1 MPDYHRLGIHMKRV
15 LWFLVLVCAGGAAAL
30 AQQERRDVV
39 AAIALEPPP
48 SERRGVLE
56 AKPPR
61 PVPAIEV
68 ESRRNDPGV
77 RFPRRAVMRTRE
89 EFRAALAAL
98 REEYAPYLADHTPPA
113 DSTRA
118 RVEFDQFDF
127 RMEEAADRSDIARV
141 FRGEGTWNKVRIPDY
156 RGPVGW
162 WTGYYRKV
170 FRVPESV
177 ARQPSAVLR
186 FGAVDYRCQ
195 VYVNGRMMG
204 AHTGYFAPFEIDV
217 TSALRADG
225 DNVLVV
231 RVENDSIMMGLES
244 WKGPDVD
251 GDKIYA
257 AVGPG
262 WDDPEIGWHECA
274 PGAGIWQKVFL
285 EGRPKL
291 HITDVFARP
300 DLDRSEIE
308 IRVEVYQPETR
319 NRDVEFEVSIY
330 PKNFQGRSIEHIKIG
345 GFAAGPGVSEKIAR
359 IRMTDPRVW
368 RPNSPYLYTAR
379 VVARPKDGGPSD
391 NAQTQFG
398 MRKFTID
405 ETSSVKGTLHL
416 NNEPVI
422 LRGAN
427 TMGHLMVVAMKGD
440 REQLIEDVLI
450 AKLANMNYFRLTQS
464 PVQPEVYD
472 VFDQLGMMAQTDLPL
487 FGYLRRPVLEEAVKQ
502 AGEMER
508 LVRSHASNIM
518 ISYINEPFAPRG
530 KEHRHLTREEMERF
544 FEASSAIVKVYNPD
558 RVIKPVDGDYDP
570 PGPGLPDNHIYSAWY
585 GSHAV
590 PIGKFM
596 RGYWVDAKPG
606 WKMGSGEYGIEGL
619 EDSATMLRHYPKE
632 WLPASP
638 GAPWHPGK
646 IPFSQTYTMHHS
658 WFDAEETMRAW
669 IEASQRHQAWG
680 VREMTRAF
688 RRQSDR
694 IVSTAVHLLI
704 DAWPAGWMKTLVD
717 VDRRPKP
724 AYFEFKEALT
734 PLMAGIRT
742 DRLRYYAG
750 EDLRLEFWVAND
762 RRAEFERGR
771 LVWEVLRGGAR
782 VFAQSDIARIP
793 SYGAAFQ
800 GHFRWQTPA
809 LDKRERMTV
818 RLGLLAPDG
827 RLIHDTETEVEVFPA
842 PVTARYAS
850 REVAIV
856 GRAGG
861 RAWKLAESLGAK
873 PRLLAGA
880 AATTVFVDSFD
891 AFDVARDAVLQ
902 AARNGASVVF
912 LEQSRNGEWN
922 LGETAV
928 KVRTMGGKEFVSR
941 KTGHALVAGFAPF
954 DFAYWYDPEKDY
966 VEYVARSYVEG
977 VGLAPVLITGEN
989 ARPGDPYPMHR
1000 SMSVV
1005 GEMKMGRGRLIFSE
1019 LKTSG
1024 RIATEPV
1031 ARAFFERILD
1041 GAAR

>member
-1 MPDYHRLGIHMKRV
+1 MKRV

-68 ESRRNDPGV
+68 ESRRNDPDV

-330 PKNFQGRSIEHIKIG
+330 PKNFQGRSVEHIKIG

-368 RPNSPYLYTAR
+368 RPESPYLYTAR

-734 PLMAGIRT
+734 PLMADIRT

-880 AATTVFVDSFD
+880 AATMVFVDSFD

-912 LEQSRNGEWN
+912 LEQSKNSEWN